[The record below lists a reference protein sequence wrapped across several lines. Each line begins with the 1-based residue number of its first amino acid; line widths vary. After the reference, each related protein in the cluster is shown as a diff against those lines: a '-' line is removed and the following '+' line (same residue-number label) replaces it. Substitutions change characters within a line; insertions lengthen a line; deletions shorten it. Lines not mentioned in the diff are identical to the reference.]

1 MPSRQ
6 GFVGRIAHAHQ
17 EAQGCSTNCTCSG
30 RPRPATHCICQQR
43 YELRTTAIPA
53 VIGQL
58 LWACAGAYSAASS
71 VVWWAASLPP
81 TCRESMAHAA
91 LTCSGATPRY
101 FMPGFGPLALAW
113 RWPFLASSWVFCP
126 AFDELSQASGRMSAS
141 LLAHL
146 VADNTRSP
154 AWAARRR
161 TTGRRRLAPTWGY
174 VESEPCR
181 CSGFRL

>member
-1 MPSRQ
+1 MRRCLFSGLVGCVVGRFLAADVQGKHGPCSPDLQRSDAPVLHAGLRAAGPRVEMALFGVLLGLLSRQ
-6 GFVGRIAHAHQ
+6 AV
-17 EAQGCSTNCTCSG
+17 S
-30 RPRPATHCICQQR
+30 
-43 YELRTTAIPA
+43 AI
-53 VIGQL
+53 VTM
-58 LWACAGAYSAASS
+58 AGGTLS
-71 VVWWAASLPP
+71 PD
-81 TCRESMAHAA
+81 
-91 LTCSGATPRY
+91 TP
-101 FMPGFGPLALAW
+101 
-113 RWPFLASSWVFCP
+113 SSWEARTKDPHRQEVLLQGDEV
-126 AFDELSQASGRMSAS
+126 AFDELSQASGRTSAS